1 MSLEHGRTYIDSAHN
16 KREYES
22 KTENAFNRVRFKAPK
37 KTDYMFENASDTIVL
52 SLEYR
57 EVMDSDSIVSS
68 RGGHTHLGSY
78 SMKETK
84 ENEPPTIYVPGTAP
98 KYTKRDFDKD
108 GSLKLLPDTGLHFMD
123 EHAERFPKQQYV
135 PMFRALAV
143 TNPSFRFNEIHIVVN
158 RTVLMNMILF
168 IKGAS
173 SLQPFHLELDMEQNT
188 LFIGRKVR
196 NAKSSFGTDP
206 DKPSFG
212 HNLEAA
218 LTTKDPELEDS
229 TSYHRFLMY
238 QLGHLNIVIRYEVDA
253 YMAESEVPQDSDA
266 VPCHYPEHV
275 SDAIPAEV
283 IDPQAPPATVVIA
296 KGTPIKQHQ
305 LVEMKSGK
313 SSRPLEQMWFG
324 RTPNCVT
331 GKPLK
336 EVTPE
341 GVRYGVYTH
350 RITKTQFV
358 TQSGEKDFEDW
369 EQQNQPWLRKLVWLL
384 QKLRDTVETTKD
396 RSAIFVALN
405 EKDNKRF
412 TMYET
417 KERVGALPR
426 ELVERFWNKE

>member
-1 MSLEHGRTYIDSAHN
+1 MSLENGRTYIDSAHN

-37 KTDYMFENASDTIVL
+37 NTDYMFENASDTIVL

-57 EVMDSDSIVSS
+57 EVMDSDSAVSS
-68 RGGHTHLGSY
+68 RGGHTHLSSY

-84 ENEPPTIYVPGTAP
+84 EDEPVTLYVPGSAP
-98 KYTKRDFDKD
+98 RYTKHDFDKD
-108 GSLKLLPDTGLHFMD
+108 GSLKLLPDKGLYYQD
-123 EHAERFPKQQYV
+123 EHAERFPKQQYMA
-135 PMFRALAV
+135 MFRALTV
-143 TNPSFRFNEIHIVVN
+143 TNPTFRFNKVHIVVN
-158 RTVLMNMILF
+158 RTVLLNLITF

-173 SLQPFHLELDMEQNT
+173 TQAFHLELDMEENT

-196 NAKSSFGTDP
+196 NAKSDLGTDP
-206 DKPSFG
+206 EKPSFG
-212 HNLEAA
+212 HALEAA
-218 LTTKDPELEDS
+218 LTTKDPELGDA
-229 TSYHRFLMY
+229 TSHHRFLMY
-238 QLGHLNIVIRYEVDA
+238 PLGPLNIVVRYEVDA
-253 YMAESEVPQDSDA
+253 YMAESEVPHDPNRA
-266 VPCHYPEHV
+266 PCHYPEAV
-275 SDAIPAEV
+275 PDAISAA
-283 IDPQAPPATVVIA
+283 IGPQMPPATVVIA

-305 LVEMKSGK
+305 LIEMKSGK

-350 RITKTQFV
+350 KITKTQYV
-358 TQSGEKDFEDW
+358 TQTGEKDFEDW

-384 QKLRDTVETTKD
+384 QKLRDTVEKTKD
-396 RSAIFVALN
+396 RSAIFVSLA

-412 TMYET
+412 TVYET
-417 KERVGALPR
+417 KERIGALPKD
-426 ELVERFWNKE
+426 LVERFWDKE